1 MSIPAPIDAPFTA
14 AIAAAAAC
22 MPLECPEPP
31 EDPEEGYEP
40 FGICNLMLKLA
51 LGSIAPFLPMLNVV
65 LTVPPDL
72 PGIINLPLKFADL
85 PALPFEMIAGP
96 DLPPIPIP
104 DIGTIGGMDM
114 PELPA
119 LGALVFGLLMLPI
132 EIAQGLLS
140 FKIPDLSFDGMLDLI
155 LPAIGAALK
164 IPALMLPT
172 LGLLDLAICFVALLL
187 FPILAILGAMK
198 PIIDAIGP
206 AKDAG
211 LDVPELPALPTEEEI
226 EKMKKDMEEMTD
238 EEKKAKGEA
247 ALARL
252 VQKEQAEERAK
263 RQAAM
268 NASGDSS
275 LKERKNKAWKPGIG
289 DDFYG

>member
-1 MSIPAPIDAPFTA
+1 MSIPAPIDEPFAA
-14 AIAAAAAC
+14 AIGAAAAC

-31 EDPEEGYEP
+31 ENPEEGYEP

-51 LGSIAPFLPMLNVV
+51 LGSIAPFLPMLNIV
-65 LTVPPDL
+65 LAVDL
-72 PGIINLPLKFADL
+72 PGIIELPGLAAEL

-104 DIGTIGGMDM
+104 DIGVIGGMDM

-119 LGALVFGLLMLPI
+119 LGALVFGLLTLPI
-132 EIAQGLLS
+132 DLAVGLLS
-140 FKIPDLSFDGMLDLI
+140 FDIPDLSFDGMLDLI

-164 IPALMLPT
+164 IPALMIPT
-172 LGLLDLAICFVALLL
+172 IGLLDLAICFVALLL
-187 FPILAILGAMK
+187 FPILAILGLMA
-198 PIIDAIGP
+198 PVLDAIGP
-206 AKDAG
+206 ASDAG
-211 LDVPELPALPTEEEI
+211 LPVPELPELPTPEDI
-226 EKMKKDMEEMTD
+226 DKMKKDMEEMTD

-263 RQAAM
+263 RQAAI
-268 NASGDSS
+268 NASENAG